1 MRMINIIIAVILFM
15 GNAAFAEEKSVE
27 HNLGEGS
34 ITRMIKGNEV
44 TIYDWQMLMGDG
56 SKMTSSCIGELS
68 SPKCVADTILAC
80 EIWTDRS
87 YEWDDETP
95 GFWHPICDGIFFITS
110 SDYRRPHQFNWPP
123 LGFVPKKIMIEYRI
137 ASFKLTAEN
146 TKTFRRFGEY
156 RDWEATRNY
165 YSLEARGDIGDTAV
179 VLYKKKCWLK
189 NKSEKEDVTHISK
202 DNYQISSCNYSKGF
216 ANTPMAF
223 IRQKKEGGWN
233 ILSSHSPPHRP
244 HQNEHWETA
253 ADIHKYLVELGA
265 R

>member
-1 MRMINIIIAVILFM
+1 MRLINIIIAVILFM
-15 GNAAFAEEKSVE
+15 GNTAFAEEKSVE
-27 HNLGEGS
+27 FPLGEGS

-80 EIWTDRS
+80 EFWTDLS
-87 YEWDDETP
+87 YEWSDKHP

-110 SDYRRPHQFNWPP
+110 SDYRRPHQFYWPTSGSP
-123 LGFVPKKIMIEYRI
+123 PKKIMIEYRI

-146 TKTFRRFGEY
+146 TKTFSTYGSY
-156 RDWEATRNY
+156 RDWEFTHKYN
-165 YSLEARGDIGDTAV
+165 SLEAKGDIGDTAV
-179 VLYKKKCWLK
+179 VLYIKRCWPDIEIRKKGDILSWC
-189 NKSEKEDVTHISK
+189 T
-202 DNYQISSCNYSKGF
+202 YSGGF

-233 ILSSHSPPHRP
+233 ILSSHAPPHRAYRDG
-244 HQNEHWETA
+244 HWETA
-253 ADIHKYLVELGA
+253 TDIHKYLVELGA